1 MENEE
6 TRFHDRRREVSEGE
20 DAVPQG
26 RFPGQDSRESRQVM
40 GMREFAQSRQEGEC
54 DEMTTSQKINS
65 ACMLDRDCLWSTSEK
80 Y

>member
-26 RFPGQDSRESRQVM
+26 RFPGKDSRESRQVV
-40 GMREFAQSRQEGEC
+40 GMREFAQSRHEGEC
-54 DEMTTSQKINS
+54 VLTTK
-65 ACMLDRDCLWSTSEK
+65 
-80 Y
+80 